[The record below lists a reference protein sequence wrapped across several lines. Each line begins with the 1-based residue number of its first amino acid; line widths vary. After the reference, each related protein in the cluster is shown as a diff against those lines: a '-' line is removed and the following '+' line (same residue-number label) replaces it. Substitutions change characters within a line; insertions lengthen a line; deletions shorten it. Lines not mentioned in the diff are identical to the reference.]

1 MALNVPKFDNPLHK
15 RILLAIL
22 LVVAVFVAYW
32 PCLQGE
38 FICDDNDDVV
48 NNLALRTWDGLV
60 SLWTTPGV
68 TAQYYPL
75 TFTSFWL
82 NYQWG
87 GLDPLGY
94 HLVNVMFHAL
104 NALLLWAVLRRLQI
118 PGAWLGAA
126 LWALHP
132 VNVES
137 VAYIDERKNVLSGFF
152 FLLSLWFAIRFW
164 LGQGTRLEA
173 GLAGQSQGDATS
185 SGFARLVD
193 PLVIVRSTCP
203 SDLVK
208 LFERFYFSQGL
219 ARIMAQWGGFWSRVS
234 AMRAYILALVC
245 FALALLAKTAVLPL
259 PAVILLLVWWR
270 RKPTLRDALFL
281 LPMVVMGVGLSLVT
295 LHLEH
300 HLVVRV
306 DLWHLSWPQR
316 FILAGRAIWFYL
328 GKLIWPHPLIFWYP
342 RWTLNPSDVTQY
354 LPLASAI
361 IVAGFLIWKRKG
373 LIRPVAVALAFF
385 VLMLFLIL
393 GFFNLNIFRYTF
405 VSDHFQYLACASLI
419 FLFTGVCSW
428 ASRWRESNFLSK
440 MVFIV
445 LIALLSFA
453 GYSIFKLSGDY
464 QYEEGFWKACLAK
477 NPQSAMADVSLGN
490 YYFLHGQKTV
500 LAIPFD
506 QKAIALD
513 PRFFEAWNN
522 LGVCLAYDR
531 EYDKAEECF
540 QKALEIN
547 PGFGNSAVVL
557 SALYQQQGK
566 YGDAIAVLT
575 DALKHTSET
584 ARLENELALLMA
596 TCPDPAKRN
605 GQQAL
610 KLAEDACSFSN
621 GGNAKFLATKALAY
635 AECGDFKSATDTIHQ
650 ARDLAAKLGQADE
663 GLKDIKLIQLFE
675 NHQPYH
681 SSSFDM
687 VSGTMNIQDQ
697 STNSTKALSQP

>member
-94 HLVNVMFHAL
+94 HLVNVLFHAL

-173 GLAGQSQGDATS
+173 GLAGQSQGVAAS

-234 AMRAYILALVC
+234 AMRAYILSIIC
-245 FALALLAKTAVLPL
+245 FSLALLAKTAVLPL

-300 HLVVRV
+300 HLVAAA

-328 GKLIWPHPLIFWYP
+328 GKLIWPHPLIFCYP

-354 LPLASAI
+354 LPLAAAI

-373 LIRPVAVALAFF
+373 WARPLAVALAFF
-385 VLMLFLIL
+385 VLMLFLML
-393 GFFNLNIFRYTF
+393 GFFNLYMFRFTF
-405 VSDHFQYLACASLI
+405 VSDHFQYLASMGPLAMASGFLAKWAQGCKPVMKSLKIFNVVCTGFSLI
-419 FLFTGVCSW
+419 FALVSFKDSSYFQSPGLVWKKTLAFNPDSSMAGVNLGNW
-428 ASRWRESNFLSK
+428 YYKETHEVKKAVGMFKMVIRKDPSNFEA
-440 MVFIV
+440 
-445 LIALLSFA
+445 IADYGVALVD
-453 GYSIFKLSGDY
+453 SGF
-464 QYEEGFWKACLAK
+464 YEEGLNQYEKAYSI
-477 NPQSAMADVSLGN
+477 NSSFPSLLN
-490 YYFLHGQKTV
+490 DF
-500 LAIPFD
+500 
-506 QKAIALD
+506 
-513 PRFFEAWNN
+513 AWI
-522 LGVCLAYDR
+522 Y
-531 EYDKAEECF
+531 
-540 QKALEIN
+540 
-547 PGFGNSAVVL
+547 S
-557 SALYQQQGK
+557 
-566 YGDAIAVLT
+566 
-575 DALKHTSET
+575 
-584 ARLENELALLMA
+584 
-596 TCPDPAKRN
+596 TCPDPQFRDGKR
-605 GQQAL
+605 AL
-610 KLAEDACSFSN
+610 GFSKKACSLT
-621 GGNAKFLATKALAY
+621 GYGNPQFIGTLAAAY
-635 AECGDFKSATDTIHQ
+635 AENGDFDKAVLYARMAEQASAAVGNAEIVEKN
-650 ARDLAAKLGQADE
+650 RKLLNYYENRKPFREVFPQDRN
-663 GLKDIKLIQLFE
+663 GLS
-675 NHQPYH
+675 P
-681 SSSFDM
+681 
-687 VSGTMNIQDQ
+687 
-697 STNSTKALSQP
+697 